1 MADKAAENA
10 NEAFQTAK
18 LTSYWL
24 ELAGLPEA
32 LEYAELIHLNQELDP
47 AISPH
52 TEDMCFLN
60 PIIHEIRYGSINEFI
75 EHSGCRGILDIAC
88 GYSPRGLLFAR
99 KGYHYV
105 GADLPVVAEQ
115 LSQVVSE
122 LSLAGL
128 DYVGADATNYASL
141 RKAADLLE
149 GPICIVVE
157 GLGMYLNAAEAETLR
172 LNIAR
177 LLSERP
183 GSSFV
188 TTDPGNGYL
197 FHAVITSVYPPQRT
211 MMTFGELFEMY
222 NWASDGGIT
231 YETAKRPLEEDLKLF
246 QEAGMDVT
254 AVPLLPEG
262 CELRCFRTLPEE
274 TVASLKK
281 AIGLRLLFTATALEK
296 DGAESAGTEAE
307 EGFSL
312 TADIT
317 DGVLRAGIRGRL
329 DSLTAP
335 FLLRCFEEHRS
346 EISAV
351 EIDLSETTYV
361 SSAGNR
367 SFYLIRKE
375 LGDDKA
381 LTLSGANETVS
392 KLIADDGII
401 SHLP

>member
-1 MADKAAENA
+1 MADKTAEKA

-32 LEYAELIHLNQELDP
+32 KEYAQLIHLEEELDP
-47 AISPH
+47 AMIPH
-52 TEDMCFLN
+52 SEDMCFLN
-60 PIIHEIRYGSINEFI
+60 PVIHEIRYSSINTFI
-75 EHSGCRGILDIAC
+75 ENSGCKNILDIAC

-115 LSQVVSE
+115 LKQVVYD
-122 LSLAGL
+122 LDLRGL
-128 DYVGADATNYASL
+128 DYIGADATNYSSL
-141 RKAADLLE
+141 KKAADLLD
-149 GPICIVVE
+149 GPICVVVE

-172 LNIAR
+172 FNIAK

-197 FHAVITSVYPPQRT
+197 FHAVITSVYPPERT
-211 MMTFGELFEMY
+211 MKTFGELFEMY

-231 YETAKRPLEEDLKLF
+231 YETAKRPLEEDLMLF
-246 QEAGMDVT
+246 RQAGMEVK
-254 AVPLLPEG
+254 AIPLLPEG
-262 CELRCFRTLPEE
+262 YELQSFPALPEAA
-274 TVASLKK
+274 VASLKK
-281 AIGLRLLFTATALEK
+281 AIGQHLLFTATAAVSPTEK
-296 DGAESAGTEAE
+296 KDPE
-307 EGFSL
+307 EQTDFSL
-312 TADIT
+312 TAREEN
-317 DGVLRAGIRGRL
+317 GVLRLIVQGRL

-335 FLLRCFEEHRS
+335 ALLQCFEEHKAA
-346 EISAV
+346 IKTV
-351 EIDLSETTYV
+351 EIDLSKTTFV

-367 SFYLIRKE
+367 CFYLIRKE
-375 LGDDKA
+375 LGDDEA
-381 LTLSGANETVS
+381 LKLSGASETVA

-401 SHLP
+401 SHLK

>member
-47 AISPH
+47 AVIPH

-99 KGYHYV
+99 QGYHYV

-115 LSQVVSE
+115 LSQAVSG
-122 LSLAGL
+122 LGLAGL

-141 RKAADLLE
+141 RKASDLLE

-246 QEAGMDVT
+246 REAGMDVT

-262 CELRCFRTLPEE
+262 HELRCFRTLPEE
-274 TVASLKK
+274 AVASLKK
-281 AIGLRLLFTATALEK
+281 AIGQPLLFTAAAPERDSEK
-296 DGAESAGTEAE
+296 AAGAEE
-307 EGFSL
+307 ETGFSL
-312 TADIT
+312 TAELT
-317 DGVLRAGIRGRL
+317 GGVLRAGIRGRL

-335 FLLRCFEEHRS
+335 SLLRCFEEHRS

-375 LGDDKA
+375 LGNENT

-392 KLIADDGII
+392 KLIADDGVIR
-401 SHLP
+401 HLP